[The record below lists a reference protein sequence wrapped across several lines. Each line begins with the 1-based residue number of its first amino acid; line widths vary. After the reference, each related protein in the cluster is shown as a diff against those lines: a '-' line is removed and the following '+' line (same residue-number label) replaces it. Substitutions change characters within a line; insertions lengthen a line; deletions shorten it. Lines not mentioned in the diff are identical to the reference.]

1 MVNSYI
7 AIDLET
13 TGLEPKKERIIEI
26 GALRVVEG
34 EIGETFHTLV
44 NPHRLLS
51 QKIQELT
58 GISDAMLASCPDTEQ
73 VLPKLL
79 AFCKDLPLLGHKVLF
94 DYSFIKR
101 AAVNSG
107 REWER
112 EGVDTLVL
120 CRRFMPPEEKKSL
133 AAACAY
139 YGVEGEGWHRALAD
153 ACRAHGLYQK
163 LKEQFG
169 NTDPEAFSAKK
180 LLYKVKREQPASK
193 RQKERLQELLK
204 YHRIEAP
211 VQMDDLTRNEASR
224 FTDQIL
230 SVYGRP
236 GTGLNRKADQNAK
249 IKKEVKGNDES
260 AR

>member
-7 AIDLET
+7 ALDLET
-13 TGLEPKKERIIEI
+13 TGLNPKRERIIEI
-26 GALRVVEG
+26 GALRVEDG
-34 EIGETFHTLV
+34 QIRETFHTLV
-44 NPHRLLS
+44 NPHRPLS
-51 QKIQELT
+51 PEIRELT
-58 GISDAMLASCPDTEQ
+58 GIRDEMLASCQDMAQ
-73 VLPKLL
+73 VLPGLL
-79 AFCKDLPLLGHKVLF
+79 AFCQELPLLGHKVLF

-101 AAVNSG
+101 AAVNAG
-107 REWER
+107 CEWER

-139 YGVEGEGWHRALAD
+139 YGVGGEGWHRALSD
-153 ACRAHGLYQK
+153 ACRAHRLYQK

-169 NTDPEAFSAKK
+169 NAEPDAFLAKK

-230 SVYGRP
+230 SMYGRL
-236 GTGLNRKADQNAK
+236 GTGVNRKANQSAK
-249 IKKEVKGNDES
+249 TKKEVKVNDES